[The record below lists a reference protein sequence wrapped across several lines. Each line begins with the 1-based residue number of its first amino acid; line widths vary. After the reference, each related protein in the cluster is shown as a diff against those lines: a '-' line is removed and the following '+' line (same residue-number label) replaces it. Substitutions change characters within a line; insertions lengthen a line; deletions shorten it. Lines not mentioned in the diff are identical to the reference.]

1 MRLLITGGA
10 GFIGSN
16 YINWHL
22 QQYPGDEIVCL
33 DKLTYAANMAAL
45 ADVVKLNNFTF
56 IQGDICDEQFVEMCF
71 AQYKFDAV
79 INFAAESH
87 VDTSIKSPAIF
98 TKTNI
103 EGTGMLLDASVKFAV
118 ERFHQISTYRQMKY
132 MGINRLIMTGV
143 GLQKRLHYSLPV
155 LMQPQ
160 RQQLIYCAWRM
171 PGHMVYM

>member
-1 MRLLITGGA
+1 MRLLITGGV

-87 VDTSIKSPAIF
+87 VDTSIISPAIF
-98 TKTNI
+98 TKTNV
-103 EGTGMLLDASVKFAV
+103 EGTGVLLDACVKFAV
-118 ERFHQISTYRQMKY
+118 ERFHQISTD
-132 MGINRLIMTGV
+132 
-143 GLQKRLHYSLPV
+143 
-155 LMQPQ
+155 
-160 RQQLIYCAWRM
+160 
-171 PGHMVYM
+171 